1 MMKVQDKIEALLNSK
16 MSQYAIGKA
25 TGVTQSKISEL
36 KNGKRDINNLTLEV
50 ADKLANFY
58 DASMIDLVTKGD
70 ELAIQYKPV
79 MQAQFQE
86 VLDSQLELAK
96 SDAGTDE
103 DIRALRV
110 MEVLF
115 DMALKDNDMIAVLL
129 PYFLED

>member
-1 MMKVQDKIEALLNSK
+1 MKVQDKIEALLNSN
-16 MSQYAIGKA
+16 MSQYAISKA

-50 ADKLANFY
+50 ADKLAKFY

-70 ELAIQYKPV
+70 ELASQYKPV

-96 SDAGTDE
+96 SSEGTKE
-103 DIRALRV
+103 DVRALRV

-115 DMALKDNDMIAVLL
+115 DMALQDNGMVAVLL
-129 PYFLED
+129 PYFLKD

>member
-1 MMKVQDKIEALLNSK
+1 MKVQDKIEALLNSN

-70 ELAIQYKPV
+70 DLASQYKPV

-86 VLDSQLELAK
+86 VLASQLELAK

-129 PYFLED
+129 PYFLKD

>member
-58 DASMIDLVTKGD
+58 DTSMIDLVTKGD
-70 ELAIQYKPV
+70 DLAIQYKPV

-86 VLDSQLELAK
+86 VLASQLELAK

-129 PYFLED
+129 PYFLKD

>member
-1 MMKVQDKIEALLNSK
+1 MKVQDKIEALLNSN
-16 MSQYAIGKA
+16 MSQYAISKA

-50 ADKLANFY
+50 ADKLAKFY

-70 ELAIQYKPV
+70 EVASQYKPV

-96 SDAGTDE
+96 SSEGTKE
-103 DIRALRV
+103 DVRALRV

-115 DMALKDNDMIAVLL
+115 DMALQDNGMVAVLL
-129 PYFLED
+129 PYFLKD

>member
-1 MMKVQDKIEALLNSK
+1 MMKVQDKIEALLNSN

-70 ELAIQYKPV
+70 DLASQYKPV

-86 VLDSQLELAK
+86 VLASQLELAK

-129 PYFLED
+129 PYFLKD

>member
-1 MMKVQDKIEALLNSK
+1 MKVQDKIEALLNSN
-16 MSQYAIGKA
+16 MSQYAISKA

-58 DASMIDLVTKGD
+58 DASLIDLVTKGD
-70 ELAIQYKPV
+70 ELAAQYKPV

-86 VLDSQLELAK
+86 VLASQLELSK
-96 SDAGTDE
+96 SAEGTEE
-103 DIRALRV
+103 DVRALRV

-115 DMALKDNDMIAVLL
+115 DMALQDNEMVAVLL
-129 PYFLED
+129 PYFLKD

>member
-1 MMKVQDKIEALLNSK
+1 MKVQDKIEALLNSN

-70 ELAIQYKPV
+70 DLASQYKPG

-86 VLDSQLELAK
+86 VLASQLELAK

-129 PYFLED
+129 PYFLKD

>member
-1 MMKVQDKIEALLNSK
+1 MMKVQDKIEALLNSN

-129 PYFLED
+129 PYFLKD

>member
-1 MMKVQDKIEALLNSK
+1 MKVQDKIEALLNSK

>member
-1 MMKVQDKIEALLNSK
+1 MKVQDKIEALLNSN
-16 MSQYAIGKA
+16 MSQYAISKA

-50 ADKLANFY
+50 ADKLAKFY

-70 ELAIQYKPV
+70 ELASQYKPV

-96 SDAGTDE
+96 SSEGTEE
-103 DIRALRV
+103 DVRALRV

-115 DMALKDNDMIAVLL
+115 DMALQDNGMVAVLL
-129 PYFLED
+129 PYFLKD